1 MEYANNNWRYKDW
14 RFGVGDSVINI
25 TNKYVE
31 VEAQTVLQVANGE
44 IGIVVSAGGG
54 RVAVRFDSVVWFDIL
69 TDNSLRPA
77 YALTVNKA
85 QGSEYPI
92 VIVKASST
100 WGSKRERF
108 YTAITRAQQKC
119 IVYEVGN
126 SIDECIRA
134 KPSLRKTYLMQRMWI
149 VFVWLCTYFYLKN
162 GLERVPSRKKLTFRH
177 SYVPIFSI
185 K

>member
-1 MEYANNNWRYKDW
+1 MEYANNIWRYKDW

-25 TNKYVE
+25 TNKYIDVDG
-31 VEAQTVLQVANGE
+31 QTILQVANGE

-69 TDNSLRPA
+69 IDNSLRPA

-134 KPSLRKTYLMQRMWI
+134 KPSRRKTYLMQRM
-149 VFVWLCTYFYLKN
+149 
-162 GLERVPSRKKLTFRH
+162 
-177 SYVPIFSI
+177 
-185 K
+185 